1 MQEIAKWIKRSY
13 TALAWKFHWPM
24 RMTTRVIA
32 LLALVSLEVATM
44 LIGAT
49 PALATPI
56 YTPSDQDQ
64 AISSFLS
71 AFYDP
76 TNHFFYTDT
85 QNHAEADLWTEAIDW
100 KIVMDAYNRTKSA
113 NYNQMIGDI
122 YNHVTSVYGANCG
135 QWQVAN
141 NSNETLAW
149 WAEAS
154 MQAYNLTNNSTYK
167 TCAQTFFD
175 KIYQSWDTTEA
186 GGGIWT
192 LNNQTTEKNMATNA
206 LAAMTAA
213 QLSTILGNSSY
224 LTKAQSIYS
233 WIRSHLT
240 NLSGTSG
247 AVYDRYDN
255 TSATINMSQ
264 FSDNYGLFIGTAL
277 ALNDATKN
285 SSSTTNGQ
293 SVNYLSDAS
302 TVANASL
309 TNLTINGDG
318 IIHYESD
325 CGNNTSA
332 GDTSNSLSGNNGN
345 ITNNGSFVNENNT
358 CSGGTN
364 ERSLYKGIYAH
375 YLGELAFNSNYAVS
389 NSAVYGQV
397 LNENAAIAWN
407 DRLPSS
413 NLVGADWAEP
423 APTGPIKSWE
433 AAPAAEILQILP
445 NNNDIATYQSED
457 ATLQG
462 GLSLGAQ
469 YAGYLSNSGYIQN
482 WTQNGQSVSFAVSA
496 PAAGTELLVIR
507 YSAGAGNA
515 NRYLEVNGAQNT
527 ANIPTGPIYASGTS
541 NSTIAQISF
550 PGTDS
555 WNAYDL
561 DVVPVLLTQGNN
573 TITLSFNSSQNS
585 VNALNLDELT
595 VTPGFPPPF
604 AAASSNSVSPASTTI
619 TASTSTTNPASYGYY
634 YAGPCDSGYILP
646 QETQD
651 RNRPFSSLT
660 DNNAGRRIN
669 LDQAE
674 RVPTYFDEGSNVGKI
689 GNSSRHYGNNVGD
702 HGASF
707 GNYRDNV
714 GNRAT
719 SFGDHGDT
727 SRNYGNN
734 QGNRGNNFGDYRDNV
749 GECGNRGFIPGQAH
763 LVPDGSHTFGLFQ
776 PLHTSGLFQPLHPRR
791 EQSPYTQDSQPSHDR
806 HDRPADASRESQP
819 VHNEHDRPAESHT
832 HNEHAQSA
840 DVSRESQLTHNEHA
854 QSADVSR
861 ESQPTHNEYAQSAD
875 VPRESQPTHNEYAQS
890 ADVPR
895 ESQPTHNEYAQS
907 ADPSRE
913 SKPTH
918 TPWNPRQPYAPAP
931 GPIPTRTPKPV
942 PFQQTKKSISSRQT
956 NKSILRHK
964 SEPNPN

>member
-1 MQEIAKWIKRSY
+1 MQEITKWIKRSY
-13 TALAWKFHWPM
+13 TTLACKFHWPM
-24 RMTTRVIA
+24 RVTTSVIT

-44 LIGAT
+44 FIGL
-49 PALATPI
+49 PSALAAPI

-76 TNHFFYTDT
+76 TSHFFYTDT
-85 QNHAEADLWTEAIDW
+85 QNHAEADLWTEAVDW
-100 KIVMDAYNRTKSA
+100 EMVMDAYNRTKSA

-122 YNHVTSVYGANCG
+122 YNHVTSVYGTNCG
-135 QWQVAN
+135 QWQVPN
-141 NSNETLAW
+141 NSNQTLAW
-149 WAEAS
+149 WAQAS
-154 MQAYNLTNNSTYK
+154 VQAYNITNNSAYK
-167 TCAQTFFD
+167 TCAQAFFD

-213 QLSTILGNSSY
+213 RLSTILGDSGGY

-255 TSATINMSQ
+255 ASATILMNQ
-264 FSDNYGLFIGTAL
+264 FSDNYGLFIGAAL

-293 SVNYLSDAS
+293 SGNYLSDAS

-309 TNLTINGDG
+309 TNLTINGNG
-318 IIHYESD
+318 IIRYESD
-325 CGNNTSA
+325 CGINTSV

-345 ITNNGSFVNENNT
+345 LVNNGSFVNENNT
-358 CSGGTN
+358 CNGGIN
-364 ERSLYKGIYAH
+364 ERALYKGIYAH

-397 LNENAAIAWN
+397 LDENAAIAWN

-423 APTGPIKSWE
+423 APTGSIKSWE
-433 AAPAAEILQILP
+433 AAPAVDLLQILP
-445 NNNDIATYQSED
+445 NDNNIATYQSED

-462 GLSLGAQ
+462 GLSLGTQ

-573 TITLSFNSSQNS
+573 TITFSFNSSQNS

-595 VTPGFPPPF
+595 VAPGFPPTF
-604 AAASSNSVSPASTTI
+604 AAASSNSVSPAP
-619 TASTSTTNPASYGYY
+619 STSTTVSTNTTNPGSYYY
-634 YAGPCDSGYILP
+634 YAGPCDSGYFLP
-646 QETQD
+646 SEMLD
-651 RNRPFSSLT
+651 RNRPFST
-660 DNNAGRRIN
+660 DNNAGRGIN
-669 LDQAE
+669 HDQAE
-674 RVPTYFDEGSNVGKI
+674 GVPTYFDEGSNVGKI
-689 GNSSRHYGNNVGD
+689 GNRFGNYGGNVGNRGD
-702 HGASF
+702 RSGNYGGNVGNRGASF

-714 GNRAT
+714 GK
-719 SFGDHGDT
+719 
-727 SRNYGNN
+727 
-734 QGNRGNNFGDYRDNV
+734 
-749 GECGNRGFIPGQAH
+749 CGNRGLIPGQAY
-763 LVPDGSHTFGLFQ
+763 LVPDGSHANGLFQ
-776 PLHTSGLFQPLHPRR
+776 PHHAGG
-791 EQSPYTQDSQPSHDR
+791 EQSPYARDSQPSRDR
-806 HDRPADASRESQP
+806 RVRPSDISRESQSVHNEHVRPSDTSRKSQPVHNEHVRPSDASRESQP
-819 VHNEHDRPAESHT
+819 AYNRHIRPSDA
-832 HNEHAQSA
+832 
-840 DVSRESQLTHNEHA
+840 
-854 QSADVSR
+854 
-861 ESQPTHNEYAQSAD
+861 
-875 VPRESQPTHNEYAQS
+875 PRESQPAYNRHVRPSDTS
-890 ADVPR
+890 R
-895 ESQPTHNEYAQS
+895 KSQPVHNTQ
-907 ADPSRE
+907 
-913 SKPTH
+913 
-918 TPWNPRQPYAPAP
+918 QPYAPAP
-931 GPIPTRTPKPV
+931 GPIPTRTPNPV
-942 PFQQTKKSISSRQT
+942 PSQQTKKPVSSSQT
-956 NKSILRHK
+956 RKSTSPRK
-964 SEPNPN
+964 SRSNHR

>member
-1 MQEIAKWIKRSY
+1 MQEITKWIKRSY
-13 TALAWKFHWPM
+13 TTLACKFHWPM

-44 LIGAT
+44 LIGLP
-49 PALATPI
+49 PALAAPI
-56 YTPSDQDQ
+56 STPSDQDQ
-64 AISSFLS
+64 AMSSFLS

-76 TNHFFYTDT
+76 TSHFFYTDT
-85 QNHAEADLWTEAIDW
+85 QNHAEADLWTEAVDW
-100 KIVMDAYNRTKSA
+100 EMVMDAYNRTKSA

-122 YNHVTSVYGANCG
+122 YNHVTSVYGTNCG
-135 QWQVAN
+135 QWQIPN
-141 NSNETLAW
+141 NSNQTLAW

-154 MQAYNLTNNSTYK
+154 VQAYNITNNSAYK
-167 TCAQTFFD
+167 TCAQSFFD

-213 QLSTILGNSSY
+213 QLSTILGNSGY

-240 NLSGTSG
+240 NLSGSSG
-247 AVYDRYDN
+247 AVYDRYN
-255 TSATINMSQ
+255 NASATVMMNQ
-264 FSDNYGLFIGTAL
+264 FSDNYGLFIGAAL

-285 SSSTTNGQ
+285 NSSTTNGQ
-293 SVNYLSDAS
+293 SGNYLSDAS

-318 IIHYESD
+318 IIQYESD
-325 CGNNTSA
+325 CGINTSV

-345 ITNNGSFVNENNT
+345 LVNNGSFVSENNT
-358 CSGGTN
+358 CNGGIN

-397 LNENAAIAWN
+397 LDENAAIAWN

-433 AAPAAEILQILP
+433 AAPAVEILQILP
-445 NNNDIATYQSED
+445 NDNTITTYQSED

-462 GLSLGAQ
+462 GLSLGTQ
-469 YAGYLSNSGYIQN
+469 YGGYLSNSGYIQD

-496 PAAGTELLVIR
+496 PAAGTELLVMR

-595 VTPGFPPPF
+595 VTPGFPPTF
-604 AAASSNSVSPASTTI
+604 AATSSNSVNPAP
-619 TASTSTTNPASYGYY
+619 STSTTASTNATNPGSYWYY
-634 YAGPCDSGYILP
+634 YAGPCDSGYFLP
-646 QETQD
+646 SEMLD
-651 RNRPFSSLT
+651 RNRPSSSFT
-660 DNNAGRRIN
+660 VNNAGRGIN

-674 RVPTYFDEGSNVGKI
+674 GVPTYFNEGSNVGKI
-689 GNSSRHYGNNVGD
+689 GNRFGNYRDSVENRGGFGNRGDRSGNYGDNVGNRGD
-702 HGASF
+702 RSGNYGDNVGNRGGF
-707 GNYRDNV
+707 GNYRDNI
-714 GNRAT
+714 GK
-719 SFGDHGDT
+719 
-727 SRNYGNN
+727 
-734 QGNRGNNFGDYRDNV
+734 
-749 GECGNRGFIPGQAH
+749 CGNSGLIPGQAY
-763 LVPDGSHTFGLFQ
+763 LVPDGSHAIGLFQ
-776 PLHTSGLFQPLHPRR
+776 PLHIIGLFQPHHSRG
-791 EQSPYTQDSQPSHDR
+791 EQSPYARDSQPSRDWPR
-806 HDRPADASRESQP
+806 RIQNRPSDAPRESQP
-819 VHNEHDRPAESHT
+819 VHNEHVRPSYTSRELQPM
-832 HNEHAQSA
+832 HNEHVRPSY
-840 DVSRESQLTHNEHA
+840 T
-854 QSADVSR
+854 SR
-861 ESQPTHNEYAQSAD
+861 ESQPVRNKHVRPSDA
-875 VPRESQPTHNEYAQS
+875 PRESQP
-890 ADVPR
+890 V
-895 ESQPTHNEYAQS
+895 
-907 ADPSRE
+907 
-913 SKPTH
+913 H
-918 TPWNPRQPYAPAP
+918 TPWHSQHPVP
-931 GPIPTRTPKPV
+931 GLIPTPTPEPV
-942 PFQQTKKSISSRQT
+942 PSQQTKKPTSSSLTR
-956 NKSILRHK
+956 KSTSPRK
-964 SEPNPN
+964 SWSNHN

>member
-1 MQEIAKWIKRSY
+1 MQEISKWIRRSC
-13 TALAWKFHWPM
+13 TTLAWKFRWPI
-24 RMTTRVIA
+24 RMMTSVIA
-32 LLALVSLEVATM
+32 LLVLVSLEVATM

-49 PALATPI
+49 PALAAPI

-64 AISSFLS
+64 AMSSFLS

-85 QNHAEADLWTEAIDW
+85 QNHAEADLWTEAVDW
-100 KIVMDAYNRTKSA
+100 EIVMDAYNRTKSA

-122 YNHVTSVYGANCG
+122 YNHVTGLYGTNCG
-135 QWQVAN
+135 QWQVPN

-154 MQAYNLTNNSTYK
+154 MQAYNITNNSTYK
-167 TCAQTFFD
+167 TCAQAFFD

-206 LAAMTAA
+206 LTAMTAA
-213 QLSTILGNSSY
+213 QIATILGNSSY

-240 NLSGTSG
+240 NLSGSSG
-247 AVYDRYDN
+247 AVYDRYNN
-255 TSATINMSQ
+255 TSATIIMNQ
-264 FSDNYGLFIGTAL
+264 FSDNYGLFIGAAL
-277 ALNDATKN
+277 ALNDAIKN

-293 SVNYLSDAS
+293 SGNYLSDAS

-318 IIHYESD
+318 IIQYESD
-325 CGNNTSA
+325 CGINTSA

-345 ITNNGSFVNENNT
+345 IINNGSFVNESNT
-358 CSGGTN
+358 CNGGTN
-364 ERSLYKGIYAH
+364 ERALYKGIYAH

-397 LNENAAIAWN
+397 LDENAAIAWN

-433 AAPAAEILQILP
+433 AAPAVGILQILP
-445 NNNDIATYQSED
+445 NNNAIATYQSED

-462 GLSLGAQ
+462 GLSLGTQ
-469 YAGYLSNSGYIQN
+469 YGGHLSNGGYIQD

-527 ANIPTGPIYASGTS
+527 ANIPTGPIYASSTS
-541 NSTIAQISF
+541 NSTIAQIIF

-573 TITLSFNSSQNS
+573 TVTLSFNSSQNS

-595 VTPGFPPPF
+595 VTPGFPPTF
-604 AAASSNSVSPASTTI
+604 AAASSNSISPVSSASTI
-619 TASTSTTNPASYGYY
+619 ASTSATNPGGYWYY
-634 YAGPCDSGYILP
+634 YAGPCGIGYFLP
-646 QETQD
+646 EEMQG
-651 RNRPFSSLT
+651 RNGPFSSFT
-660 DNNAGRRIN
+660 NNNAGRWIN
-669 LDQAE
+669 LDRAGG
-674 RVPTYFDEGSNVGKI
+674 VPTYFDEGSNVGKI
-689 GNSSRHYGNNVGD
+689 GNRFGNHRDNVENRGGRSGSYGDNVRNR
-702 HGASF
+702 GASF
-707 GNYRDNV
+707 GYYGDNV
-714 GNRAT
+714 AK
-719 SFGDHGDT
+719 
-727 SRNYGNN
+727 
-734 QGNRGNNFGDYRDNV
+734 
-749 GECGNRGFIPGQAH
+749 CGNKGLIPGQAY
-763 LVPDGSHTFGLFQ
+763 LVPDGSHAFGLFQ
-776 PLHTSGLFQPLHPRR
+776 PLHISGLFQPFHPRG
-791 EQSPYTQDSQPSHDR
+791 EHSPYTRDSQPSRDR
-806 HDRPADASRESQP
+806 QVRPSDASRGSQP
-819 VHNEHDRPAESHT
+819 VRIS
-832 HNEHAQSA
+832 
-840 DVSRESQLTHNEHA
+840 
-854 QSADVSR
+854 
-861 ESQPTHNEYAQSAD
+861 
-875 VPRESQPTHNEYAQS
+875 
-890 ADVPR
+890 
-895 ESQPTHNEYAQS
+895 
-907 ADPSRE
+907 
-913 SKPTH
+913 
-918 TPWNPRQPYAPAP
+918 WNPQQPYAPAP
-931 GPIPTRTPKPV
+931 RPIPTRAPKPV
-942 PFQQTKKSISSRQT
+942 PFRQTKKPVSSSLTR
-956 NKSILRHK
+956 KSIPPRK
-964 SEPNPN
+964 SWSNPN